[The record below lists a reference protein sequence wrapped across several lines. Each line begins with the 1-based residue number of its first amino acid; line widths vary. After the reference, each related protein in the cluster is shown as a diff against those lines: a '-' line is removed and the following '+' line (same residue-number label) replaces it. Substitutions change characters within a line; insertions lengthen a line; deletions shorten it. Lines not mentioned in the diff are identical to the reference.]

1 MDPYLAKRQDMVE
14 FQLKARGIADRRVL
28 AAMLKVPRHLF
39 VPEEYRGLAYDDGAL
54 PLAHGQTI
62 SQPWVV
68 ASMTELLGLK
78 GDEKV
83 LEIGTGSGYQ
93 AAILAEL
100 AKKVISIERVEQKG
114 VKELLKLYKNLK
126 LVTGDGSKGYSPEAP
141 YDAIIVTAAAEK
153 VPEALMRQLRTPG
166 VMVIPVGKYEQKL
179 LKIEKSEKG
188 IREQFVADV
197 RFVPLVGG
205 EA

>member
-39 VPEEYRGLAYDDGAL
+39 VPKEYRGLAYDDGAL

-62 SQPWVV
+62 SQPW
-68 ASMTELLGLK
+68 
-78 GDEKV
+78 DEKV

-93 AAILAEL
+93 AAILAGL